1 MIICPNLKHPD
12 VAREFNEIVQATSEK
27 AAYHIWSAN
36 NGNGI
41 DRAPN
46 GAHSVLFD
54 KLLVATGGNRKDAI
68 RLKAY
73 AIIDKSLKEDK
84 NGDKIID
91 EKFINDNLKPKSRN
105 NRDIRSV
112 IRFAEDYSNQYPKS
126 VRKGAASRIKKI
138 LDDKFGLKLGHWT
151 DEKTGRERFSSKES
165 SDNFDY
171 LKQT

>member
-54 KLLVATGGNRKDAI
+54 KLLVVTGGNRKDAI

-91 EKFINDNLKPKSRN
+91 EKFIM
-105 NRDIRSV
+105 I
-112 IRFAEDYSNQYPKS
+112 
-126 VRKGAASRIKKI
+126 
-138 LDDKFGLKLGHWT
+138 T
-151 DEKTGRERFSSKES
+151 
-165 SDNFDY
+165 
-171 LKQT
+171 